1 MRSYLNIY
9 FKPPKMKIELIRKTT
24 KIFGTV
30 YYYVTVDGAMQSV
43 TWTTDLEAANKSLS
57 EIIES
62 CKKYPED
69 VYETLKVQ
77 IL

>member
-1 MRSYLNIY
+1 
-9 FKPPKMKIELIRKTT
+9 MKIELIKKTM
-24 KIFGTV
+24 KITGTV
-30 YYYVTVDGAMQSV
+30 YYYVTVDGIMQSV

-69 VYETLKVQ
+69 VYETVKLQ
-77 IL
+77 ML

>member
-1 MRSYLNIY
+1 MEIKLI
-9 FKPPKMKIELIRKTT
+9 KKTMKIT
-24 KIFGTV
+24 GTV

-43 TWTTDLEAANKSLS
+43 TWTSDLEQANKSLS

-69 VYETLKVQ
+69 VYETLKVKM
-77 IL
+77 L

>member
-1 MRSYLNIY
+1 
-9 FKPPKMKIELIRKTT
+9 MKIELIKKTT
-24 KIFGTV
+24 KTFGKE
-30 YYYVTVDGAMQSV
+30 YYYVSVDGNNLISE
-43 TWTTDLEAANKSLS
+43 TWTSDLEQANKSLS

-77 IL
+77 ML